1 MNIRSLSKKVAVAQ
15 TFVPENVAVVA
26 SQGYRTIVNFRLD
39 SEVPGEI
46 AKAFAAADKAGIRY
60 IHIPAAKY
68 DVFEEDLLAEA
79 RHMFETAEAPILIHC
94 LSGQRAAI
102 IWGAIQSQTTP
113 VKDVLRVLSGAGYEL
128 DCLQEDFE
136 QQAEFAKAMPRADQL
151 EAA

>member
-1 MNIRSLSKKVAVAQ
+1 
-15 TFVPENVAVVA
+15 VPENVAVVA
-26 SQGYRTIVNFRLD
+26 AQGYRTIVNFRLD

-46 AKAFAAADKAGIRY
+46 AEASAAAARVGIRY
-60 IHIPAAKY
+60 IHIPAAKH
-68 DVFEEDLLAEA
+68 DVFEETLLADA
-79 RHMFETAEAPILIHC
+79 RRVFETAEAPILTHC

-113 VKDVLRVLSGAGYEL
+113 VDDVLRVLSGAGFEF

-136 QQAEFAKAMPRADQL
+136 QQAEIAKATPKADEL